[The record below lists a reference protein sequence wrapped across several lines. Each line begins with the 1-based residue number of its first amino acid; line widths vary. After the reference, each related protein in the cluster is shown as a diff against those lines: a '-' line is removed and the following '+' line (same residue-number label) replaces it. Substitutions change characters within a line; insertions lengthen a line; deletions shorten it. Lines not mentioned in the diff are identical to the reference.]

1 MNVKRHARVALALAS
16 CALITAPAAQASPVY
31 DDSNYT
37 SNHSQIVG
45 DDHARSTSATVA
57 TPIVALG
64 DDHARSTSA
73 TVAVATPIFTKG
85 DDHAFG
91 VPTVVY
97 PPHGG
102 FPVPSVQTSSPLTAA
117 SASGGFDWEDAGVG
131 FGTAAGLA
139 LLGAGTLM
147 STRKLRA
154 PRTSSV

>member
-57 TPIVALG
+57 
-64 DDHARSTSA
+64 
-73 TVAVATPIFTKG
+73 VATPIFTKG

-97 PPHGG
+97 PPHGD

>member
-1 MNVKRHARVALALAS
+1 MNVKRNTRFAITLAS
-16 CALITAPAAQASPVY
+16 CALITAPAAQASPLY
-31 DDSNYT
+31 ESNDTSNY
-37 SNHSQIVG
+37 SQIMG
-45 DDHARSTSATVA
+45 DDHARSTPASVA

-73 TVAVATPIFTKG
+73 TVAVATPIFTRG

-91 VPTVVY
+91 APAVVY

-102 FPVPSVQTSSPLTAA
+102 FPVPTVQTSSSPLTAA

-147 STRKLRA
+147 STRRLRT